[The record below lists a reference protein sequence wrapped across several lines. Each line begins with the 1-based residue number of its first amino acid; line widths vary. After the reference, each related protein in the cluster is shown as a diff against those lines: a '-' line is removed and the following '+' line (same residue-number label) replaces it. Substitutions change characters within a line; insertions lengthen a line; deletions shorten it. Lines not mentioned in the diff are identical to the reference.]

1 MAYLERD
8 VQTGEE
14 VAIKYIPRGATVR
27 AEREGESQRN
37 RARNSRCAPQR
48 GRPGVSPR
56 VRSDTTC

>member
-27 AEREGESQRN
+27 AERGREPKEQREEVPLCPSAG
-37 RARNSRCAPQR
+37 RAR
-48 GRPGVSPR
+48 GVTPR
-56 VRSDTTC
+56 VL